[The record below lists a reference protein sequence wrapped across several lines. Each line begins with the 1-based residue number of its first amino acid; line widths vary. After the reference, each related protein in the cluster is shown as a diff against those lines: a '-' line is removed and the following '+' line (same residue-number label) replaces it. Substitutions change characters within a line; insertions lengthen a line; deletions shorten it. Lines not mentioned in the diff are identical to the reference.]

1 MGHTAV
7 LSGHVG
13 LQVRVLELEKT
24 LEAERMRLGELRKQ
38 HYVLAGGV
46 GTLSEEEPSRPSAAP
61 RGGTSRKPP
70 LAQKPSVAARQD
82 QQVLSVGTGA
92 GRGPGGAVPVSA
104 PQSAGLG
111 AEMLLQQHGE
121 DGGGG
126 KAAGG
131 RGEVGGV
138 GAQPCSLSPSTLTPA
153 AGQEGWH
160 LPGSAR
166 ELLGSR
172 GGQQAG
178 LGLGWPPHLGC
189 GASTG
194 CGPPPHRPDQ
204 CPRGPQPSLN
214 PKDQGPVL
222 RLQQAL
228 VSAARI

>member
-1 MGHTAV
+1 MPAAGLRASRSSSRAQLWEGGRVGHTAV

-126 KAAGG
+126 KATGG
-131 RGEVGGV
+131 RGEVGCV
-138 GAQPCSLSPSTLTPA
+138 GAQPRSLSPSTLTPA

-178 LGLGWPPHLGC
+178 LGLGWPPIS
-189 GASTG
+189 AAE
-194 CGPPPHRPDQ
+194 P
-204 CPRGPQPSLN
+204 PRGVVPHPTDRIGVPEVPS
-214 PKDQGPVL
+214 P
-222 RLQQAL
+222 R
-228 VSAARI
+228 